1 MGGIYESIATHDN
14 THKSSPPAPSSAKEV
29 AGPSAIAHLC
39 HNCWWP
45 RYNSPHRPSSA
56 VVWPAEILGKDVIQR
71 KLAHTLYFDDLWCW
85 LYIWLYIYHNLSI
98 SLGTRM
104 YRMSKRTWSW
114 KKNMDVLQP
123 VEAFPASKRT
133 NAICHS
139 PPFSH
144 ALMAAQQVTSSA
156 HWSLLLV
163 FHWNQGISSPS
174 KYIKTWADVFQSTE
188 RVDDSQYKHALHASI
203 FLPPKSF
210 GFPVNF
216 PVGFKPV
223 RGFLQA
229 SHVIGLKV
237 KLLPETKWHQVVG
250 GLKRPH
256 P

>member
-1 MGGIYESIATHDN
+1 MI
-14 THKSSPPAPSSAKEV
+14 
-29 AGPSAIAHLC
+29 
-39 HNCWWP
+39 
-45 RYNSPHRPSSA
+45 
-56 VVWPAEILGKDVIQR
+56 
-71 KLAHTLYFDDLWCW
+71 FDAD
-85 LYIWLYIYHNLSI
+85 YIWLYIYHNLSI

-123 VEAFPASKRT
+123 VKAFPASKRT

-188 RVDDSQYKHALHASI
+188 RVDDSQYKHALNALIFFTTQIIRFSCQFSSRLQTCARVSASKSRNWAEGQAPSRDKVTSSCGWTEKATSLRNHANNIKQHKDAPDSYGCVCKWSKTH
-203 FLPPKSF
+203 FFMFYLL
-210 GFPVNF
+210 NF
-216 PVGFKPV
+216 TYRITCVCICIYINK
-223 RGFLQA
+223 
-229 SHVIGLKV
+229 
-237 KLLPETKWHQVVG
+237 
-250 GLKRPH
+250 
-256 P
+256 

>member
-1 MGGIYESIATHDN
+1 MNLWLPMTTHTSRHLQLLHLRKKLQGHLPLHTSATTADGRHM
-14 THKSSPPAPSSAKEV
+14 THR
-29 AGPSAIAHLC
+29 IAHRLLSYGLRRS
-39 HNCWWP
+39 W
-45 RYNSPHRPSSA
+45 
-56 VVWPAEILGKDVIQR
+56 GKMWSKESWHIPY
-71 KLAHTLYFDDLWCW
+71 TLMIFDAD
-85 LYIWLYIYHNLSI
+85 YIWLDIYIYIYIYHNLSI

-123 VEAFPASKRT
+123 VKAFPASKRT

-188 RVDDSQYKHALHASI
+188 RVDDSQYKHALHALIFYHPNHSVFLSI
-203 FLPPKSF
+203 F
-210 GFPVNF
+210 
-216 PVGFKPV
+216 
-223 RGFLQA
+223 Q
-229 SHVIGLKV
+229 
-237 KLLPETKWHQVVG
+237 
-250 GLKRPH
+250 
-256 P
+256 